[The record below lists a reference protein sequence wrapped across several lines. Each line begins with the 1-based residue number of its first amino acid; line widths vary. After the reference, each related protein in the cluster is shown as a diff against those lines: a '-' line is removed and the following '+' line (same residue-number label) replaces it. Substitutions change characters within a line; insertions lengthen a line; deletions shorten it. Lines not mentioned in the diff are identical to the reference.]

1 MATLRWGSGVVTDPT
16 PPKMASPIRMRSDVR
31 HLRKVHLNKPIE
43 SASCKWLAAKGGVK
57 GRARLRLPCTFV
69 CRQNGRQSVM
79 GLGIFTQRCQ
89 LSFLSYYL
97 NFTLTDGYSNSNE
110 KAYVDIRFL
119 MNVIQSKQYV
129 SGDFYFLIMTPI
141 FKKMSMNI
149 VERRYAC
156 SVLWS
161 PLSLAFLSDQQNDS
175 FFWLGIILNGCS
187 WLKSDFKVRCGKYS
201 TSTVFSEY
209 LCLSVTLTAVLQCL
223 WQCV

>member
-57 GRARLRLPCTFV
+57 GRARLRLPCTIV

-129 SGDFYFLIMTPI
+129 SGDFYSLIMTPI
-141 FKKMSMNI
+141 FKIDEYEYSW
-149 VERRYAC
+149 A
-156 SVLWS
+156 SV
-161 PLSLAFLSDQQNDS
+161 
-175 FFWLGIILNGCS
+175 CM
-187 WLKSDFKVRCGKYS
+187 
-201 TSTVFSEY
+201 
-209 LCLSVTLTAVLQCL
+209 
-223 WQCV
+223 